1 MIHVL
6 VVDDSAV
13 VRQGIAMILARERDM
28 TVSVAADPIIA
39 MGKMKLARPDVI
51 ILDLEMPR
59 MDGLSF
65 LRRLMRDHPL
75 PVVVCSG
82 AVGKG
87 TEAAFQAMD
96 EGAVEVIAKPRIGVR
111 DFLEDSS
118 LELAETV
125 RAAATSRSAGVRAL
139 AEGAL
144 VAAPAHPRRPALSAD
159 VVVAIGASTGGPEAL
174 SRILH
179 AMPVEAPPI
188 VVVQHMPKG
197 FTAAFAARLART
209 CTIDVKE
216 AETGDKM
223 LPGRALI
230 AAGDRHLRVVGRA
243 GRLRAE
249 VADGPP
255 VSRHRPSVDVLFR
268 SVAEAVG
275 AAAVGV
281 VLTGMGDDG
290 AAGLLEMRGAGG
302 RTIAQDEA
310 TSVVFGMPRSAIA
323 RGAATQVV
331 PLGRIAEAILTP
343 ESPAPGD
350 GFGTSASAIK
360 TWSS

>member
-1 MIHVL
+1 VIHVL

-13 VRQGIAMILARERDM
+13 VRQGIAMILAREVDM
-28 TVSVAADPIIA
+28 SVSVAADPIIA
-39 MGKMKLARPDVI
+39 MSRMRLARPDVI

-65 LRRLMRDHPL
+65 LRRLMRDDPV
-75 PVVVCSG
+75 PVVICSG

-87 TEAAFQAMD
+87 TEAAFQAIE

-125 RAAATSRSAGVRAL
+125 RAAATSRRPTMRAP
-139 AEGAL
+139 EEPR
-144 VAAPAHPRRPALSAD
+144 VAPPPSPRRTTPPADA
-159 VVVAIGASTGGPEAL
+159 VVAIGASTGGPEAL
-174 SRILH
+174 SRVLH
-179 AMPVEAPPI
+179 AMPEDAPPI

-209 CTIDVKE
+209 CTIAVKE
-216 AETGDKM
+216 AETGDR
-223 LPGRALI
+223 LSPGRALI
-230 AAGDRHLRVVGRA
+230 AAGDQHLRVVGRA
-243 GRLRAE
+243 GHLRAE

-255 VSRHRPSVDVLFR
+255 VSRHRPSVDVLFN
-268 SVAEAVG
+268 SVAEGVG
-275 AAAVGV
+275 SAAVGV
-281 VLTGMGDDG
+281 LLTGMGDDG
-290 AAGLLEMRGAGG
+290 AAGLLEMRRAGG

-323 RGAATQVV
+323 RGAAMQVL
-331 PLGRIAEAILTP
+331 PLERIAEAILTS
-343 ESPAPGD
+343 EACVSG
-350 GFGTSASAIK
+350 
-360 TWSS
+360 